1 MSTEDPSLAP
11 PDQPSKLTTPC
22 GVCRRAVIKAR
33 QNGRPILVEFCK
45 PRTGNLGLVASLIGP
60 DQLEAIKTTATATKY
75 REHRCL
81 GTEAFSAQSFGRK
94 KAPLR

>member
-33 QNGRPILVEFCK
+33 QNGQPILVEFCK
-45 PRTGNLGLVASLIGP
+45 PGTGDLGLVAPLIGH

-75 REHRCL
+75 RKHRCK
-81 GTEAFSAQSFGRK
+81 GVEAFSAENFGRK
-94 KAPLR
+94 KAPPR